1 MLSLSRTTV
10 CMLSVQQKHVQH
22 IVFSALSSNHTKDML
37 SIPASAL
44 RDLLGAELVGDPDVQ
59 VSHPAKIEEGAP
71 GAISFL
77 GNLKYESY
85 LYTCQ
90 SSVILIPKNFEP
102 KQAVAA
108 TLLKVDD
115 VYSSLSI
122 LLEHFG
128 QQAQPSVEP
137 QIAEQAYVHPTA
149 QLGEGVHIEPF
160 AYVGENAVLGDGVV
174 LHPHSH
180 IGRGTVLGQQVVLHS
195 GAKIYHDCVLGD
207 RVVVHANA
215 VIGSDGFG
223 FAPQAD
229 GSYRKIPQLGNVV
242 IGDDVEIG
250 ANCVV
255 DRATMDST
263 RLENGVKLDNL
274 VQIAHNVG
282 IGAHTVI
289 AAQVGIAG
297 STQLGTHCM
306 VGGQVG
312 FAGHL
317 TIADHTK
324 IQAQSGLAQSV
335 KTPNTAL
342 WGSPAID
349 YRQYA
354 RCAVVFRN
362 LPELSQQVHSLQQQL
377 DALSLTK

>member
-1 MLSLSRTTV
+1 MISFGRTAV
-10 CMLSVQQKHVQH
+10 RYHQ
-22 IVFSALSSNHTKDML
+22 IHTTNML

-44 RDLLGAELVGDPDVQ
+44 RDLLGAELIGDPDVR

-90 SSVILIPKNFEP
+90 SSVILIPKDFEP
-102 KQAVAA
+102 REVVAA

-115 VYSSLSI
+115 VYSSLSV
-122 LLEHFG
+122 LMEHFG
-128 QQAQPSVEP
+128 QQTQPKNTPVVSER
-137 QIAEQAYVHPTA
+137 AYVHPTA
-149 QLGEGVHIEPF
+149 QLGEGVCIKPF
-160 AYVGENAVLGDGVV
+160 AYVGENVVLGDGVV

-180 IGRGTVLGQQVVLHS
+180 VGRGTVLGNQVVLHS
-195 GAKIYHDCVLGD
+195 GVKIYHDCILGE

-242 IGDDVEIG
+242 IGNDVEIG

-255 DRATMDST
+255 DRATMEST
-263 RLENGVKLDNL
+263 RLGDGVKMDNL

-282 IGAHTVI
+282 IGAHTVL
-289 AAQVGIAG
+289 AAQVGVAG
-297 STQLGTHCM
+297 STQLGAHCM
-306 VGGQVG
+306 IGGQVG

-317 TIADHTK
+317 AIADHTK

-335 KTPNTAL
+335 ETPNTAL

-354 RCAVVFRN
+354 RCAIVFRN
-362 LPELSQQVHSLQQQL
+362 LPELSRQVRALQQQL
-377 DALSLTK
+377 EALSSSK

>member
-1 MLSLSRTTV
+1 
-10 CMLSVQQKHVQH
+10 
-22 IVFSALSSNHTKDML
+22 ML

-44 RDLLGAELVGDPDVQ
+44 RDLLGAELIGDPDVR
-59 VSHPAKIEEGAP
+59 VSHPTAIEEGAP

-85 LYTCQ
+85 LYTCK
-90 SSVILIPKNFEP
+90 SSVILIPKDFEP
-102 KQAVAA
+102 KQAVTA

-115 VYSSLSI
+115 VYSSLSV

-128 QQAQPSVEP
+128 QGPKTP
-137 QIAEQAYVHPTA
+137 AEVSDQAYVHPTA
-149 QLGEGVHIEPF
+149 QLGKGVHIAPF
-160 AYVGENAVLGDGVV
+160 AYVGEKAVLGDGVV

-180 IGRGTVLGQQVVLHS
+180 VGRGTVLGHQVVLHS
-195 GAKIYHDCVLGD
+195 GVKVYHDCVLGD

-242 IGDDVEIG
+242 IGNDVEIG

-263 RLENGVKLDNL
+263 RLEDGVKLDNL

-289 AAQVGIAG
+289 AAQVGVAG
-297 STQLGTHCM
+297 STQLGAHCM

-335 KTPNTAL
+335 ETPNTAL

-354 RCAVVFRN
+354 RCAIVFRN
-362 LPELSQQVHSLQQQL
+362 LPELSRQVRALQRQL
-377 DALSLTK
+377 DALSSTK